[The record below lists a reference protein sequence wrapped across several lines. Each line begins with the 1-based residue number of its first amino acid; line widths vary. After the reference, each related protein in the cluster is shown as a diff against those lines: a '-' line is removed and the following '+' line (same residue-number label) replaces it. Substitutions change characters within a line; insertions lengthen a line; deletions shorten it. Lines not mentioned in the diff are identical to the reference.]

1 MFKTIGILILFTAIL
16 LFQLPKLKQNG
27 EKKEI
32 WTFSI
37 LLFISTTLC
46 IAVALKVKVPNPFD
60 LIIVIFKPL
69 GEFITMALK

>member
-1 MFKTIGILILFTAIL
+1 MV
-16 LFQLPKLKQNG
+16 
-27 EKKEI
+27 KKEI

-46 IAVALKVKVPNPFD
+46 IAVALKVKIPNPFD
-60 LIIVIFKPL
+60 LIIVIFKPM